1 MLEVVTAKR
10 MSEGEGVAVKRL
22 FPIFGER
29 MNHDPFVLFDHFE
42 ISEGKGFP
50 THPHR
55 GFEAI
60 TYLFSGAMRHT
71 DNLGNDSVITAGG
84 SQIFCAGRGI
94 SHSEMPESAG
104 TTQGIQLWINL
115 PKQLK
120 SIEPSY
126 QSIGGDSLPISELD
140 GVSTITI
147 AGAQS
152 PVKLHNRATYQSVR
166 MINQSAYE
174 VSVVGK
180 HGLIYVVSGQ
190 LSYGDQAI
198 ETGQALLFGDCA
210 ENLSLHAIS
219 DCHLII
225 ADSAPHNEP
234 IIQHGPF
241 VD

>member
-10 MSEGEGVAVKRL
+10 MDEGEGVAVKRL

-71 DNLGNDSVITAGG
+71 DNLGNDSVITAGS

-94 SHSEMPESAG
+94 EHSEMPEDEG
-104 TTQGIQLWINL
+104 TTSGIQMWINL
-115 PKQLK
+115 ARARKYIK
-120 SIEPSY
+120 PSY
-126 QSIGGDSLPISELD
+126 QMVDALDLPFSATD
-140 GVSTITI
+140 GVSVITI
-147 AGAQS
+147 VGDSSTAQ
-152 PVKLHNRATYQSVR
+152 LQNQICYQSVQ
-166 MINQSAYE
+166 MSPNAYYELTTKNQPGF
-174 VSVVGK
+174 V
-180 HGLIYVVSGQ
+180 YVVTGT
-190 LSYGDQAI
+190 LGYGEEGI
-198 ETGQALLFGDCA
+198 EQGQALLFDEEEAVLVVRADNG
-210 ENLSLHAIS
+210 
-219 DCHLII
+219 CHLMI
-225 ADSAPHNEP
+225 AYGKPHNEP
-234 IIQHGPF
+234 IVQHGPF